1 MYISNV
7 EFMCYNWHNMQ
18 MYVEVVHLIFIFII
32 FIFIFAFIYI
42 VISTFTICISI
53 FIFIHVYTVTN
64 IHTWSY
70 RIIHIYMYIYINILR
85 ETHIYLAT
93 NACYT
98 VSSNENLEKNQR
110 YPGQELHRLEWRRW
124 TLWKSCERPMR
135 HEKTFGVGKIF
146 KVYLN
151 KSPTCYH
158 ENQLRA
164 PKKWTGLFQVMKR
177 EKEPR
182 ALWGDF
188 WFWVLESFLS
198 IFFWGVLIFLVPRSF
213 EFFGWWWILGDL
225 RFGLKIW

>member
-98 VSSNENLEKNQR
+98 VSSNENLEKISGTQVR
-110 YPGQELHRLEWRRW
+110 SCIGWSEEGEL
-124 TLWKSCERPMR
+124 
-135 HEKTFGVGKIF
+135 FG
-146 KVYLN
+146 
-151 KSPTCYH
+151 
-158 ENQLRA
+158 RA
-164 PKKWTGLFQVMKR
+164 
-177 EKEPR
+177 
-182 ALWGDF
+182 ASDLWGTRRHSGWEKSSKCTLINHQLVTTRINCGPLKNGQACFKWWNGKKNPEPFGGISGFEFWNLSFQFFFGGF
-188 WFWVLESFLS
+188 WFFWFQDLLSFLGGGG
-198 IFFWGVLIFLVPRSF
+198 FWETWG
-213 EFFGWWWILGDL
+213 LG
-225 RFGLKIW
+225 